1 MEIIESKIEQKY
13 DDWNFISHKVIDI
26 TLTEEDFNRT
36 ILDFEMFKRGIDK
49 KALSKKLLNLV
60 LYGSDVEKEDDRV
73 IVKL

>member
-13 DDWNFISHKVIDI
+13 NDWNFKSHKVIDI

-49 KALSKKLLNLV
+49 KAFSKKLLNLV